1 MAGLAVRPPL
11 LGMTR
16 TFSSRRPMSKKPS
29 ADYPRGGLWQN
40 KLGELT
46 MMLRSFFV
54 AAAGVIAC
62 SHARAAEK
70 AMPINFIGEWC
81 YSSQENKTTS
91 YTLPSWTEDGHC
103 TKILSIDQYGFFGE
117 GRHCEPVNM
126 RLTTDTAPSGT
137 AYIATVTAR
146 CQPDGPVTAGK
157 LQTFEFNRYKG
168 NLTVTLK

>member
-1 MAGLAVRPPL
+1 
-11 LGMTR
+11 MT
-16 TFSSRRPMSKKPS
+16 
-29 ADYPRGGLWQN
+29 
-40 KLGELT
+40 
-46 MMLRSFFV
+46 LRVVWV

-62 SHARAAEK
+62 SQARAAEK
-70 AMPINFIGEWC
+70 TMPINFIGEWC

-91 YTLPSWTEDGHC
+91 YILPSWTADGRC

-126 RLTTDTAPSGT
+126 RVATDTAPSGT

-168 NLTVTLK
+168 NLTVTTK